1 MIEHVEEIKKLI
13 QDGFD
18 IELISFEL
26 DIPIKELRQLKKEIE
41 SSQKPNARKYS
52 AQEIIDKENKNA
64 HLKMEQMREKYNKIF
79 FENNRDDDKKTEEL
93 SQEEIDIINSKLA
106 EIEEKIGEMKELSKQ
121 ERRKETR
128 DILSKAKKTANYQM
142 TVEQAEKL
150 LFLMQSEELKNL
162 SLSSTDKI
170 DAYINQYKK
179 LAIKKLAEAID
190 TAQSQ
195 TEEIEELR
203 DLEKKLTIK
212 MAQNN
217 PIVVGTVKSKLGNK
231 ITKINQKNASERIR
245 NNIPI
250 SIENIIRDIASG
262 TLDIQVANEAI
273 DEETRKILESRP
285 KNRFAFKEEQAKNQV
300 LIQIRTVL
308 MEKSEQYHIENPDIA
323 IMQIQKLCGG
333 ELEQAIRTVVKNL
346 IGAKDFE
353 GAKGV
358 CTNFA
363 SKYNGSLSLIG
374 LRKEIRNAEI
384 ADIVLKGININGT
397 MEEEKAYFKLIE
409 KGLERGN
416 VKLSAISLGKSQD
429 GLRNITLADIWPEET
444 QKVRV

>member
-128 DILSKAKKTANYQM
+128 DILSKAKEIENYQM
-142 TVEQAEKL
+142 TVEQAENL

-203 DLEKKLTIK
+203 GLDKKLTIK

-353 GAKGV
+353 RAKGV
-358 CTNFA
+358 CTNFS

>member
-64 HLKMEQMREKYNKIF
+64 HLKMEQMREK
-79 FENNRDDDKKTEEL
+79 NRDDDKKTEEL

-128 DILSKAKKTANYQM
+128 DILSKAKEIENYQM
-142 TVEQAEKL
+142 TVEQAENL

-203 DLEKKLTIK
+203 GLEKKLTIK

-353 GAKGV
+353 RAKGV
-358 CTNFA
+358 CTNFS

>member
-353 GAKGV
+353 RAKGV
-358 CTNFA
+358 CTNFS

>member
-128 DILSKAKKTANYQM
+128 DILSKAKEIENYQM
-142 TVEQAEKL
+142 TVEQAENL

-203 DLEKKLTIK
+203 GLEKKLTIK

-353 GAKGV
+353 RAKGV
-358 CTNFA
+358 CTNFS

>member
-128 DILSKAKKTANYQM
+128 DILSKAKEIENYQM
-142 TVEQAEKL
+142 TVEQAENL

-179 LAIKKLAEAID
+179 LEIKKLAEAID

-203 DLEKKLTIK
+203 GLEKKLTIK

-353 GAKGV
+353 RAKGV
-358 CTNFA
+358 CTNFS

>member
-1 MIEHVEEIKKLI
+1 MKISEEEIIRLI
-13 QDGFD
+13 HKGFD

-26 DIPIKELRQLKKEIE
+26 DIPIEELRQLKKEME
-41 SSQKPNARKYS
+41 SSQKPKARKYS
-52 AQEIIDKENKNA
+52 VQEIIDMKNENA
-64 HLKMEQMREKYNKIF
+64 HLKMEKMRENYNRIFLESKKDEFKEVKKI
-79 FENNRDDDKKTEEL
+79 
-93 SQEEIDIINSKLA
+93 SQEEINIINSKLA

-128 DILSKAKKTANYQM
+128 DILSKAKEIENYQL

-170 DAYINQYKK
+170 DAYINRYKK

-195 TEEIEELR
+195 TEEIEELKC
-203 DLEKKLTIK
+203 LEKKLTIK
-212 MAQNN
+212 MAQKN

-231 ITKINQKNASERIR
+231 ITRINQKNTSDRIR

-262 TLDIQVANEAI
+262 TLDIQAANEVI
-273 DEETRKILESRP
+273 DEEARKILESRP
-285 KNRFAFKEEQAKNQV
+285 KNIFAFKEEQAKGQIF
-300 LIQIRTVL
+300 IQIRTAL
-308 MEKSEQYHIENPDIA
+308 MENPEKYHIENPNIT
-323 IMQIQKLCGG
+323 IMQVQKLCGG
-333 ELEQAIRTVVKNL
+333 ELERAIRVVIKNL
-346 IGAKDFE
+346 IGSKDFE
-353 GAKGV
+353 RAKEL
-358 CTNFA
+358 CTSFA
-363 SKYNGSLSLIG
+363 SKYNGSLSLTN

-397 MEEEKAYFKLIE
+397 MEEEKVYLKLIE
-409 KGLERGN
+409 KGLEIGN
-416 VKLSAISLGKSQD
+416 VKLEAISLGKSQD
-429 GLRNITLADIWPEET
+429 GLRNIALADIWPEEI

>member
-142 TVEQAEKL
+142 TVEQAENL

-203 DLEKKLTIK
+203 GLEKKLTIK

-262 TLDIQVANEAI
+262 TLDIQVANETI
-273 DEETRKILESRP
+273 DEETRKILESIP

-358 CTNFA
+358 CTNFS